1 MKNKCKKFKKRI
13 KKKHKIMLNIK
24 NLEQFKKKIKI
35 FIFFYLTMQNDF
47 LQFYRKY
54 HFFTIQ
60 IIVFKIHK

>member
-1 MKNKCKKFKKRI
+1 
-13 KKKHKIMLNIK
+13 MLNIK

-47 LQFYRKY
+47 LQFYSKY